1 MDWVNL
7 TGRLSENLKKYRYAI
22 IILLIGLVLMLL
34 PTGEKEAPAEAVA
47 PQEKTELTVESQLEA
62 LLEQLKGA
70 GKVKVMLTV
79 STGSETVYQTDE
91 NHNDNTDS
99 SSYRWETVIVST
111 DANGEEGLI
120 KQVNPPQYLGAVI
133 LCQGGDNPT
142 VRLAIVDAVSKLTG
156 LGADKICVLK
166 MK

>member
-34 PTGEKEAPAEAVA
+34 PTGKKQEPVETIL
-47 PQEKTELTVESQLEA
+47 PQEKSEQSVETQLEA

-91 NHNDNTDS
+91 NHNDNKDS
-99 SSYRWETVIVST
+99 SSCRWETVIIST

-120 KQVNPPQYLGAVI
+120 KQINPPQYLGAVI
-133 LCQGGDNPT
+133 LCQGGDEPT
-142 VRLAIVDAVSKLTG
+142 VRLSIVEAVSKLTG